1 MLRPAPLLEYRVE
14 RGRRGRRIRVSGS
27 ICTGEQLAQQ
37 LNDQSGGRQ
46 VQLPSFARAAASSS
60 GVGSL
65 VDMMRSG
72 IGSG

>member
-1 MLRPAPLLEYRVE
+1 
-14 RGRRGRRIRVSGS
+14 VSGS